1 MMMTVMMMLSLV
13 FSVKTELSLL
23 LLLMFTNLFCR
34 VVVGQ
39 YNEPNICISKCVCL
53 TNEGVVSCHE
63 NDHIR
68 AMPTNIDRTIT
79 KLIIQKGRFDYPTI
93 FSHNLTGLEHLTFLK
108 IIYYNLEVIAP
119 RAFYRM
125 RFLQYLDLSHNKL
138 LKVLDYAF
146 SGLVL
151 SELHLMENLNIQF
164 EPRAFS
170 SMHSSTIN
178 LRSNNMTMIDFDLFK
193 NTKVKNLYL
202 YNNSIARIDPRF
214 QQLFNSSTSLLDVS
228 NNPLICDCSLSW
240 LAESL
245 SMQISKEKSFISTKK
260 IHIVCNKPDKLMN
273 RELMY
278 LQPDDLKCLQL
289 KIEEIK
295 INISADHYQIACV
308 AKVGGY
314 KSPTVTWQHY
324 VNDYN
329 KYTVPGSKSYFR
341 MSEDGFRISSLA
353 INTITVSSNLFQ
365 KGFIKLICIAAV
377 DENLI
382 QTLEVKINRFTD
394 GGRLPVGKS
403 NETSG
408 ISGSSKELDY
418 WFKKTFTLLEMISAI
433 FGTFC
438 ATFVS
443 LILVLRYLKT
453 YQSKIIN
460 KENENER
467 SKHSNTI
474 KPYWYAS
481 NGHSSTYSV
490 PNSNLEYE
498 LPISIIPR
506 NEIVSLCSHPPCHPA
521 TSRLEFIDY
530 KTHHPIVK

>member
-1 MMMTVMMMLSLV
+1 MFSTAFQLMLMVTKVV
-13 FSVKTELSLL
+13 F
-23 LLLMFTNLFCR
+23 
-34 VVVGQ
+34 GQ

-53 TNEGVVSCHE
+53 TNEGVVACHE
-63 NDHIR
+63 NDQIR
-68 AMPTNIDRTIT
+68 AIPTNIDRTIT
-79 KLIIQKGRFDYPTI
+79 RLIIQKGRFDYPTI

-125 RFLQYLDLSHNKL
+125 KFLQYLDLSHNKL

-146 SGLVL
+146 SGLFL

-178 LRSNNMTMIDFDLFK
+178 LRSNNMSSLDFEQFK
-193 NTKVKNLYL
+193 ETKVTNLFL
-202 YNNSIARIDPRF
+202 YNNSIRRIDPRF

-245 SMQISKEKSFISTKK
+245 AMQFSKEKSFISTKK
-260 IHIVCNKPDKLMN
+260 INIICNKPDRLLN
-273 RELMY
+273 RELMF
-278 LQPDDLKCLQL
+278 LQPNDLKCLQL
-289 KIEEIK
+289 KIDEIK
-295 INISADHYQIACV
+295 INISSDHYQIACV
-308 AKVGGY
+308 TKVGGY
-314 KSPTVTWQHY
+314 KSPTVTWHHY
-324 VNDYN
+324 VNEYN
-329 KYTVPGSKSYFR
+329 KYIVPGLKSYSR
-341 MSEDGFRISSLA
+341 ISEDGFRVVSLST
-353 INTITVSSNLFQ
+353 NTINISWNRFQ
-365 KGFIKLICIAAV
+365 QEFMKLICTASM
-377 DENLI
+377 DETI
-382 QTLEVKINRFTD
+382 SQTLEVKINRLSSN
-394 GGRLPVGKS
+394 GSVGKS
-403 NETSG
+403 NQTFSVSETT
-408 ISGSSKELDY
+408 KELDY
-418 WFKKTFTLLEMISAI
+418 WFKKTFTLLEMISAV

-460 KENENER
+460 KENENN
-467 SKHSNTI
+467 SKHSNII

-506 NEIVSLCSHPPCHPA
+506 NEIVSLCSHPPTHP
-521 TSRLEFIDY
+521 TNSRLEFIDY
-530 KTHHPIVK
+530 KTHNPIIK